1 MENGDLNW
9 VVQGKFLAF
18 AGPHNSRE
26 LSPEGYFT
34 LTPED
39 YAGYFLK
46 RNVQLVVRLNKKYY
60 DETK

>member
-1 MENGDLNW
+1 M
-9 VVQGKFLAF
+9 AF
-18 AGPHNSRE
+18 AGPHNTRE